1 MHGFEGTEE
10 EWLDSLKPKNGVDY
24 FIDQEQVVE
33 KVKEDLK
40 DVFVMKREGYSLISL
55 WDIAKLTNISE
66 GANRVE
72 PSKIN
77 GNILIDGKEVT
88 VYNGLPLD
96 DSQYVKN
103 EDQVRLYSGGA
114 NDLWGFGE
122 KDDKDF
128 VLEG

>member
-1 MHGFEGTEE
+1 MHGFEGTEK

-33 KVKEDLK
+33 QVKEDLK
-40 DVFVMKREGYSLISL
+40 DVFVMKKEGYSLISL
-55 WDIAKLTNISE
+55 LDIAKLTNISE

-96 DSQYVKN
+96 DAQYVKN

-114 NDLWGFGE
+114 VDSWGFGE
-122 KDDKDF
+122 EDDEGF

>member
-1 MHGFEGTEE
+1 MHGFEGTEK

-24 FIDQEQVVE
+24 FIDQEQVIE
-33 KVKEDLK
+33 QVKEDLK
-40 DVFVMKREGYSLISL
+40 DVFVMKKEGYSLISL
-55 WDIAKLTNISE
+55 LDIAKLTNISE

-96 DSQYVKN
+96 DAQYVKN
-103 EDQVRLYSGGA
+103 EDQVRLYSGSA
-114 NDLWGFGE
+114 ADSWGFGE
-122 KDDKDF
+122 EDDKGF

>member
-33 KVKEDLK
+33 QVKEDLK
-40 DVFVMKREGYSLISL
+40 DVFVMKKEGYSLISL
-55 WDIAKLTNISE
+55 LDIAKLTNISE

-96 DSQYVKN
+96 DAQYVKN

-114 NDLWGFGE
+114 VDSWGFGE
-122 KDDKDF
+122 EDDEGF

>member
-1 MHGFEGTEE
+1 MHGFEGTEK

-33 KVKEDLK
+33 QVKEDLK
-40 DVFVMKREGYSLISL
+40 DVFVMKKEGYSLISL
-55 WDIAKLTNISE
+55 LDIAKLTNISE

-96 DSQYVKN
+96 D
-103 EDQVRLYSGGA
+103 A
-114 NDLWGFGE
+114 
-122 KDDKDF
+122 
-128 VLEG
+128 

>member
-1 MHGFEGTEE
+1 MHGFEGTEK

-33 KVKEDLK
+33 QVKEDLK
-40 DVFVMKREGYSLISL
+40 DVFVVKKEGYSLISL
-55 WDIAKLTNISE
+55 LDIAKLTNISE

-96 DSQYVKN
+96 DTQYVKN

-114 NDLWGFGE
+114 TDSWGFGAE
-122 KDDKDF
+122 DDEGF

>member
-1 MHGFEGTEE
+1 MHGFEGTEK

-33 KVKEDLK
+33 QVKEDLK
-40 DVFVMKREGYSLISL
+40 DVFVVKKEGYSLISL
-55 WDIAKLTNISE
+55 LDIAKLTNISE

-96 DSQYVKN
+96 DTQYVKN

-114 NDLWGFGE
+114 TDSWGFGE
-122 KDDKDF
+122 EDDKGF